1 MASHVIKVEA
11 LTRTCGDL
19 SAADQVSFEIDQGEI
34 VGLLGHNGAGKTTTM
49 KMLTGYLEPTGGS
62 IEVDGLNIATQR
74 EAVQSRIAY
83 LPENDPLNPEMT
95 VIGQLTEDKLIAQG
109 PAQSLDEIGLTVQT
123 LTPQLA
129 EQFDVKPG
137 EGVVVTEVRPGSI
150 AAMAGIETGSVIL
163 QVNREPVGSAA
174 DFQRAVKQSAADKRV
189 LLLVRKGG
197 MQRYVALSW

>member
-1 MASHVIKVEA
+1 M
-11 LTRTCGDL
+11 
-19 SAADQVSFEIDQGEI
+19 
-34 VGLLGHNGAGKTTTM
+34 
-49 KMLTGYLEPTGGS
+49 
-62 IEVDGLNIATQR
+62 
-74 EAVQSRIAY
+74 
-83 LPENDPLNPEMT
+83 
-95 VIGQLTEDKLIAQG
+95 
-109 PAQSLDEIGLTVQT
+109 DEIGLTVQT